1 MLHLYGTLRD
11 YRSEYVP
18 MTEIYLLRH
27 AQTQYNASR
36 KLIGGRSNLLPLSEV
51 GRKQARLRG
60 VRLRE
65 EGLVFDRVFCSSAVR
80 ARETLELILRETP
93 LTTGMISWHD
103 ELNELSQGAWEGRL
117 REEIYTPEQ
126 VAEINAR
133 VPFFK
138 APGGESHKEVEQRM
152 TAFVMREIIVP
163 YPAGRFL
170 IVGHG
175 MTFRCLLQGLF
186 SLDPRCT
193 FRLGCDNVSLTRLRY
208 EPGEAWTLDYMNRI

>member
-1 MLHLYGTLRD
+1 
-11 YRSEYVP
+11 

-27 AQTQYNASR
+27 AQTHLNASR
-36 KLIGGRSNLLPLSEV
+36 NRIGGRSNHLPLSDA
-51 GRKQARLRG
+51 GREQARLRG
-60 VRLRE
+60 LWLRD

-80 ARETLELILRETP
+80 ARETLEIIRQETP
-93 LTTGMISWHD
+93 LTTGAITWHD
-103 ELNELSQGAWEGRL
+103 DLNELSQGAWEGRL
-117 REEIYTPEQ
+117 REEIYTPERL
-126 VAEINAR
+126 AEINAR
-133 VPFFK
+133 VPNFK

-152 TAFVMREIIVP
+152 TAFVAREILEP
-163 YPAGRFL
+163 YAGGRFL

-193 FRLGCDNVSLTRLRY
+193 FKLGCDNVSLTKLRY